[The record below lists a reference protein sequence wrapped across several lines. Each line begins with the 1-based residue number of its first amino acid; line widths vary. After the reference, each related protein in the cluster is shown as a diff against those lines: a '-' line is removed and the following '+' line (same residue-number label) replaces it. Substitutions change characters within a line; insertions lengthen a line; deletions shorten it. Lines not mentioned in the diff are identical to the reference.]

1 MSFFISDAHA
11 AGDVAGQAGIEGLIF
26 PIVLVAIFYFM
37 LIRPQQKRAK
47 EQKKLVEELSKGN
60 ELITVGGLLGK
71 IIELDDNFIQLEVAK
86 GMIVN
91 VQRNSVATVMPKGT
105 IKQLG
110 KESS

>member
-11 AGDVAGQAGIEGLIF
+11 AGDVAAQAGIEGLIF

-71 IIELDDNFIQLEVAK
+71 IIDLDDNFIQLEVAK

-91 VQRNSVATVMPKGT
+91 VQRNSVATMMPKGT
-105 IKQLG
+105 IKQLS